1 MVIVG
6 DSGNK
11 QLSDIESTD
20 VWIDN
25 QTVSMRRM

>member
-1 MVIVG
+1 MVIVMVIVG
-6 DSGNK
+6 GSGNK

-25 QTVSMRRM
+25 QTVS